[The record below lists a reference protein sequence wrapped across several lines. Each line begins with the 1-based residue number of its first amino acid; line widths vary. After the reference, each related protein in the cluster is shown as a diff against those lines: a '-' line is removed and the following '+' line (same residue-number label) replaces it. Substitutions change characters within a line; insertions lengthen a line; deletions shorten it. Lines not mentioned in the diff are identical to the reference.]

1 MVLPKFTVPSLKP
14 RDAQTIIKELEVR
27 LASLIDTAL
36 TLKHIHWNVVGPYFI
51 AAHEMLDRHVEEVGQ
66 MVDATA
72 ERIAT
77 LGGTPVGTP
86 GHLVAVR
93 TWDDYDLGKAT
104 VPEHMAALDVVY
116 SGLIEG
122 HRGTEESIGEMDPVT
137 QDLLITQLGQLEL
150 LQWFVRAHVESG
162 SGEILTSATS
172 EKGAAKKAREKFGT

>member
-1 MVLPKFTVPSLKP
+1 LALPKFTVPSLKP
-14 RDAQTIIKELEVR
+14 RDAQTIIKELEMR
-27 LASLIDTAL
+27 LVSLADTAL

-51 AAHEMLDRHVEEVGQ
+51 AAHEMLDQHVEQVGA

-77 LGGTPVGTP
+77 LGGTPIGTP
-86 GHLVAVR
+86 AHLVALR

-104 VPEHMAALDVVY
+104 VPEHMAALDTVY
-116 SGLIEG
+116 TGVIEG
-122 HRGTEESIGEMDPVT
+122 HRAAEEKIGEMDPVT

-162 SGEILTSATS
+162 AGEILTTDAS
-172 EKGAAKKAREKFGT
+172 EKGAAKKARERFGT

>member
-1 MVLPKFTVPSLKP
+1 MAVPKFTVPLLKP
-14 RDAQTIIKELEVR
+14 RDAQTIIKELDLR
-27 LASLIDTAL
+27 LVSLVDTAL

-51 AAHEMLDRHVEEVGQ
+51 AAHQMLDHHVEEVSQ
-66 MVDATA
+66 MVDAMA

-86 GHLVAVR
+86 AHLVALR
-93 TWDDYDLGKAT
+93 TWDDYDIGKAT

-122 HRGTEESIGEMDPVT
+122 HRKTEEKVGEMDPVT
-137 QDLLITQLGQLEL
+137 QDLLITQLGRLEL

-162 SGEILTSATS
+162 EGEILTSSDS
-172 EKGAAKKAREKFGT
+172 EQGAAKKARERFGT